1 MSEAV
6 DYFANHR
13 LKLRF
18 PWRLYHGPIVEA
30 LQQAIDRAPGPAV
43 LNIGSGPFLE
53 FDRLRTAGR
62 QFTICDIDARAID
75 SARSLHGPKLHGADV
90 LQPGAGLPYPTGKF
104 DLAVAMDVIE
114 HVAPPEPWLAEVV
127 RVLRPGGAL
136 FLTTPNYASLSL
148 RLLEHTALEAIA
160 RVQGFSR
167 RGLHPT
173 PLNPDSLRRLLL
185 GAGCP
190 DHEIQ
195 VISLGWV
202 LAASARK
209 PG

>member
-18 PWRLYHGPIVEA
+18 PWRLYHAPIVEN
-30 LQQAIDRAPGPAV
+30 LQRAVDQSPGPEV

-53 FDRLRTAGR
+53 FERLRASGR
-62 QFTICDIDARAID
+62 RFTVCDIDARAID
-75 SARSLHGPKLHGADV
+75 SARQLHGSKLQGADV
-90 LQPGAGLPYPTGKF
+90 LQPGQPLPYPTGKF
-104 DLAVAMDVIE
+104 DLVVAMDVIE
-114 HVAPPEPWLAEVV
+114 HVAPPEPWLAEAV
-127 RVLRPGGAL
+127 RVVRPGGAL
-136 FLTTPNYASLSL
+136 YLTTPNYASLSL
-148 RLLEHTALEAIA
+148 RLLESTALEAIA

-167 RGLHPT
+167 KGLHPT
-173 PLNPDSLRRLLL
+173 PLNPDRLRRLLVA
-185 GAGCP
+185 AGCP
-190 DHEIQ
+190 DPDIRE
-195 VISLGWV
+195 ISLGWV